1 MDFLRQ
7 LYEQFARVWRSLSLQ
22 QRILVGVGFAIAL
35 AGLLSLTFWQ
45 TKPQHSLLFSNLQ
58 QRDAGEIV
66 EKLKASNIP
75 YKLSDDGTSISIPA
89 SQVAETRLALAQ
101 EGLPRGSG
109 VGYEIFDR
117 TRLGITSFEQKVNL
131 KRATEGELAR
141 TIDQLEEVEWSR
153 VQIVTPE
160 ERLFTEQQ
168 REPTASVFL
177 NMVPEKKLTR
187 KQVAG
192 IQHLI
197 ASSVEGLKPGNITII
212 DQHANSLTALPELYG
227 ASTELSASQFDL
239 RSRVERYFYG
249 KVQAMFDRIVGPGKS
264 AISVSVD
271 LDFDNIERTEEKYDP
286 EGQVVRSEQRQKES
300 TTSTSSQ
307 PEGIAGVTSN
317 LPAQPSI
324 STASIGG
331 QGRQASSS
339 ITNYEI
345 SKSVEHIIE
354 SPSSIKGVSVAVV
367 VDGTYKWVTAAD
379 GKSTRQYVAR
389 SDEEI
394 EKYRR
399 MVVAAVGNPTAKN
412 VEVINVPLESTEAEY
427 QEAVAAQAAQ
437 RREFYLTIAKTA
449 ATVAVLVIIFLLV
462 RYVLRRMFPG
472 VVPPELV
479 EEAEEKIG
487 RRIDLTAKESE
498 EAEEP
503 EHVKFEEAEKPVELG
518 KPVEPEEK
526 EADLTADL
534 KEMAEK
540 RPEDAAAVM
549 KIWLKEEK

>member
-22 QRILVGVGFAIAL
+22 QRVFVGVGFAMAL
-35 AGLLSLTFWQ
+35 AGLLFLAFWQ
-45 TKPQHSLLFSNLQ
+45 TTPQYSLLYSNLQ

-66 EKLKASNIP
+66 VKLKATNIP
-75 YKLSDDGTSISIPA
+75 YKLSDDGSSIMIPTV
-89 SQVAETRLALAQ
+89 SVAETRLVLAQ

-117 TRLGITSFEQKVNL
+117 TRLGITSFEQKINL

-177 NMVPEKKLTR
+177 NMAQNRKLTR
-187 KQVAG
+187 KQVQG

-197 ASSVEGLKPGNITII
+197 ASSVEGLKPENITII
-212 DQHANSLTALPELYG
+212 DQYANSLSAPAEMYA
-227 ASTELSASQFDL
+227 ASTELSASQFEL
-239 RSRVERYFYG
+239 RSRVEQYFHG

-286 EGQVVRSEQRQKES
+286 DGAVVRSEQRLKES
-300 TTSTSSQ
+300 ATGASGQ
-307 PEGIAGVTSN
+307 PEGVAGITAN
-317 LPAQPSI
+317 LPTEAPI
-324 STASIGG
+324 AVTSIGG
-331 QGRQASSS
+331 QQKQSSSS

-345 SKSVEHIIE
+345 SKSVEHIIK
-354 SPSSIKGVSVAVV
+354 SPSSIKNVSVAVV
-367 VDGTYKWVTAAD
+367 VDGTYKHVTTAD
-379 GKSTRQYVAR
+379 GNTTRQYVPR

-399 MVVAAVGNPTAKN
+399 MVVAAVGNPTARN
-412 VEVINVPLESTEAEY
+412 VEVINVPLETTEAEY
-427 QEAVAAQAAQ
+427 QAAAAAQKAQ
-437 RREFYLTIAKTA
+437 RRDLYVTLAKAA
-449 ATVAVLVIIFLLV
+449 ATVAVLIFLFLLV
-462 RYVLRRMFPG
+462 RYVLRHVFPSP
-472 VVPPELV
+472 VAEPV
-479 EEAEEKIG
+479 EERIGKRVDILLKEGEVSQVVSGRVPGGVSEKVSKKTEE
-487 RRIDLTAKESE
+487 
-498 EAEEP
+498 
-503 EHVKFEEAEKPVELG
+503 
-518 KPVEPEEK
+518 EEK
-526 EADLTADL
+526 EADITADV
-534 KEMAEK
+534 KEMADK
-540 RPEDAAAVM
+540 KPEEMASLV
-549 KIWLKEEK
+549 KLWLREEK